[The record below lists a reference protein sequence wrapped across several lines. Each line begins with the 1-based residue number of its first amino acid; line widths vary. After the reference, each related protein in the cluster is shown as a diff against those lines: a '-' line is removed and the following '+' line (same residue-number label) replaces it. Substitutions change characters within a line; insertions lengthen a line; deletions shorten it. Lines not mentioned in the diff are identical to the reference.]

1 MSSVRGKR
9 QRIALSI
16 KSLVMYQQYFQF
28 QEPPFS
34 LTPDTS
40 FFLNQQSHRDA
51 LNTMLVALKHCEG
64 FIKIVGEVG
73 TGKTLLCRMLLSRL
87 NADFVTAYIPNPYL
101 TPEELKG
108 FVAQEIGADVR
119 SQMPAHE
126 LMSAVY
132 RRLLQLARNNK
143 QVVLVVDEAQSMPRE
158 TIECLRLLTNLE
170 TEKRKLLQV
179 VILGQPELDNLLARA
194 DLRQLKQRIIFSEK
208 LQPFSR
214 TGVREYIQHRLQSAG
229 AKDSELFSRNAM
241 RLIYYGSGGIPR
253 LINILAHKGLI
264 CAFGKGHRRVNS
276 WHVAK
281 AIADTQES
289 RWIGKFCA
297 IHCRFVSSP
306 IITHSIFLMSGIG
319 SGFLSSCPIFIGG
332 GV

>member
-1 MSSVRGKR
+1 
-9 QRIALSI
+9 
-16 KSLVMYQQYFQF
+16 MYQDYFQF
-28 QEPPFS
+28 EEPPFS

-73 TGKTLLCRMLLSRL
+73 TGKTLLCRILLSRL
-87 NADFVTAYIPNPYL
+87 NSDFVTAYIPNPYL

-108 FVAQEIGADVR
+108 FVAQEINADVTDE
-119 SQMPAHE
+119 MPAHE

-143 QVVLVVDEAQSMPRE
+143 QVVLVVDEAQAMPRE

-179 VILGQPELDNLLARA
+179 VMLGQPELDSMLSRS
-194 DLRQLKQRIIFSEK
+194 DLRQLKQRIIFSENLK
-208 LQPFSR
+208 PFSKQ
-214 TGVREYIQHRLQSAG
+214 GVLDYIKHRLQSAG
-229 AKDSELFSRNAM
+229 NMKGELFSKNAM
-241 RLIYYGSGGIPR
+241 RLVYYGSGGIPR
-253 LINILAHKGLI
+253 LINVLAHKALI
-264 CAFGKGHRRVNS
+264 SAYGKGHRRVNT

-289 RWIGKFCA
+289 RWIGKLCA
-297 IHCRFVSSP
+297 VHCRLVSSP
-306 IITHSIFLMSGIG
+306 VAVHSILALIG
-319 SGFLSSCPIFIGG
+319 MGYSFPHAFWGG
-332 GV
+332 A